1 MKMLLLGVLGMLL
14 LGSAVLGDD
23 LANDLLYNWRLDRI
37 LKMDLPKES
46 FQEKFFDKQNEADC
60 GNSDIEHQE
69 EFGMPL
75 TPADFEAGQTLPEK
89 FFAPKKGTDPLHKSG
104 YFEGDIKNPKF
115 VEERNAIRDSHMK
128 WPRGEIPYVIA
139 NTFDRQERSIIA
151 RAIEEYHKSTCIRF
165 LPRSNEVD
173 FVFITRREGCFSMIG
188 RDGGQ
193 QLLSLGDG
201 CMFVGIIIHEF
212 MHAVGFWHEQSRAD
226 RDNYVTILWENIQE
240 GQTHNFAKYT
250 DGRLHHLNEA
260 YDYSS
265 IMHYG
270 TYDFTKYRNRPTI
283 LPLQRNVMIGQ
294 RSGFSQTDLRK
305 INKLY
310 QCGSLRKEMCEDTDS
325 QCRGW
330 AELGECKKNPK
341 WMLINCRRSCNQCR
355 MLLESTEGTNA
366 TLLT

>member
-1 MKMLLLGVLGMLL
+1 M
-14 LGSAVLGDD
+14 
-23 LANDLLYNWRLDRI
+23 
-37 LKMDLPKES
+37 
-46 FQEKFFDKQNEADC
+46 NEADYR
-60 GNSDIEHQE
+60 NSDIEYQD
-69 EFGMPL
+69 EFGLPL
-75 TPADFEAGQTLPEK
+75 APADFEAAQTLP
-89 FFAPKKGTDPLHKSG
+89 DH
-104 YFEGDIKNPKF
+104 
-115 VEERNAIRDSHMK
+115 
-128 WPRGEIPYVIA
+128 
-139 NTFDRQERSIIA
+139 QERSIIA

-165 LPRSNEVD
+165 VPRSNEID
-173 FVFITRREGCFSMIG
+173 FVFVTRREGCFSMIG

-226 RDNYVTILWENIQE
+226 RDNYVTIMWENIQQ

-260 YDYSS
+260 YDYNS

-270 TYDFTKYRNRPTI
+270 PYDFTKYRNRPTI
-283 LPLQRNVMIGQ
+283 LPKQRNVMIGQ
-294 RSGFSQTDLRK
+294 RSGFSQTDVRK

-310 QCGSLRKEMCEDTDS
+310 QCGSLHKETCEDTDS

-341 WMLINCRRSCNQCR
+341 WMHTNCRRSCNQCPDINGDWSAHSFGR
-355 MLLESTEGTNA
+355 TEPTEDEGKKPSV
-366 TLLT
+366 LTALV